1 LSNRLCAAIL
11 LLPLA
16 LAGLACSRE
25 QAEAPAD
32 ATAQAPAAAPAPA
45 TPAPALEPDRY
56 PKQTFEGEEGAR
68 KFVQAFMRSR
78 LRGNP
83 PRARA
88 LMSPEALA
96 QYNTGQGGLQLM
108 PASGQEFTEWEF
120 GSVEAADASAFEVQ
134 VQIQA
139 SPGEG
144 GADSVFS
151 ETLFVGPGPDFQGV
165 QRPWVIRGAQR
176 AALDPNQ

>member
-1 LSNRLCAAIL
+1 MSNRLCAAIL

-16 LAGLACSRE
+16 LASLACSRE
-25 QAEAPAD
+25 GTEAPAD
-32 ATAQAPAAAPAPA
+32 ATAQAPAAVPAPAPA
-45 TPAPALEPDRY
+45 PEPDRY

-96 QYNTGQGGLQLM
+96 QYNTAQGGLQLM
-108 PASGQEFTEWEF
+108 PAEGQEFTEWEL
-120 GSVEAADASAFEVQ
+120 GAVDAADASAFEVE
-134 VQIQA
+134 VQIQT
-139 SPGEG
+139 SPDGG
-144 GADSVFS
+144 GAESVFS
-151 ETLFVGPGPDFQGV
+151 ETLFVGPGADFQGV
-165 QRPWVIRGAQR
+165 QRPWIIRGAQR
-176 AALDPNQ
+176 AALNPNQ